1 MSTAATVPHSVD
13 PTGIPSSVVYEAR
26 QFILAANQLQA
37 LRRIRA
43 QEEGGIQFNLRQWG
57 GERKALA
64 SMLKRFRAAA
74 LAEGIPPRIL
84 WALARAES

>member
-1 MSTAATVPHSVD
+1 MSSALSVPILDD
-13 PTGIPSSVVYEAR
+13 PTSIPRCVLVDAR
-26 QFILAANQLQA
+26 GFLRAMDDCQR
-37 LRRIRA
+37 LRRLRA
-43 QEEGGIQFNLRQWG
+43 REDGGIDFNVRQWG

-84 WALARAES
+84 WALARGES